1 MKLVKFI
8 IVVLILSLLISF
20 LSHAEQYKEYERGK
34 YVCSDEAEELLNQY
48 SEDLDYRYLYFSC
61 EVIKGNDNIGLPE
74 LYILADRHSNLL
86 ANNFL
91 ANYYQTDGELD
102 DSFMEIVTV
111 DDAIRYRMRTQA
123 IIKLIPNYP
132 PEGLRLIE
140 YVEQIELDSAYELA
154 HLYLLKYNLGIIGD
168 YRVAL
173 LNSPSYEGDKDR
185 ETYPDYNTLMLD
197 SLSNAIRYAGE
208 CANLP
213 QKPHFNSDRYQATLT
228 ACNLLKDLALEIIP
242 LEDKRKQLLNQCPDL
257 NETNC
262 PEYNETHLEINGFL
276 LDYKD
281 KYNKLSEEFL

>member
-8 IVVLILSLLISF
+8 IVVLVLSLLVSF
-20 LSHAEQYKEYERGK
+20 LSHAEQRYKRGR
-34 YVCSDEAEELLNQY
+34 YVCTDESEIDFKLNPQ
-48 SEDLDYRYLYFSC
+48 DLDERYFHFSC
-61 EVIKGNDNIGLPE
+61 EVIKGNDSIGLPE
-74 LYILADRHSNLL
+74 LYILADKHSHLL
-86 ANNFL
+86 ANSFL
-91 ANYYQTDGELD
+91 ADYLQTDGNLD
-102 DSFMEIVTV
+102 NSFIEITAV
-111 DDAIRYRMRTQA
+111 DKAIKYRMQTQA
-123 IIKLIPNYP
+123 IIKLTPNYP

-173 LNSPSYEGDKDR
+173 FNSPSYEGDKDR

-228 ACNLLKDLALEIIP
+228 ACNLLKDLALETIP